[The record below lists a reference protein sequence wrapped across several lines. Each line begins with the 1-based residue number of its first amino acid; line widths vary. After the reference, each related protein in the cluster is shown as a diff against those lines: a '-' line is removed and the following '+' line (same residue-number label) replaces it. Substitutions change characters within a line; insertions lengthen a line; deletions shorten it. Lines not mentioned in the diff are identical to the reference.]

1 MTSCPISNWSFCRP
15 TLRPAQLEGV
25 GVASRC
31 KSDLKGLYSDRRIL
45 LLTQGFV
52 GTNLAS
58 LQLGAPLLVAAALP
72 RIQSP

>member
-1 MTSCPISNWSFCRP
+1 MTNCPVGNWSSCRP

-25 GVASRC
+25 CVASRC

-52 GTNLAS
+52 DLNLVS
-58 LQLGAPLLVAAALP
+58 LQLGAPLLVAAALL